1 MSEKTLDKLIVTLKT
16 EAIEAADK
24 EAKQIVEK
32 AHKEAQRIL
41 KEAEEQKEELLV
53 KADKEAQ
60 AIYGKGESAL
70 KQAARD
76 LTISVRNDLL
86 KLLKTALE
94 REVESNFTPDLM
106 ERAILK
112 VVGNIGSG
120 VALKIPGNMKKELAD
135 KIQERL
141 RTSGDLDTLT
151 KDPNLPNGFVVTKT
165 DQGWSYR
172 ISAEA
177 VAELLNGHLSPKWIN
192 ILKNEPNT

>member
-94 REVESNFTPDLM
+94 REVESNFIPDLM

-120 VALKIPGNMKKELAD
+120 VALKIPENMKKELAD

-141 RTSGDLDTLT
+141 RTSGNLDTLT

>member
-120 VALKIPGNMKKELAD
+120 VALKIPENMKKELAD

-141 RTSGDLDTLT
+141 RTSGNLDTLT